1 MERNIDMKEVSD
13 GRLYTSNDLV
23 KADCGGCEG
32 CSACCQGMG
41 ESIVLD
47 PLDIHR
53 LCCGLHTDFN
63 GLMVDKIEL
72 QIVDS
77 VILPNLKMASGN
89 TEACSFLNPEGRCS
103 IHAFRPG
110 ICRLFPLGRF
120 YEDGS
125 FKYFLQVHECPK
137 PNKTKVKI
145 KKWLDTPDLKN
156 YEKFVWDWHQF
167 LLDVQEVIYETED
180 TDLIRNLNMY
190 VLSRFY
196 RNPYTEDRDFYEQF
210 QERLEEAKK
219 LLSLGV

>member
-72 QIVDS
+72 QIVD
-77 VILPNLKMASGN
+77 
-89 TEACSFLNPEGRCS
+89 ES
-103 IHAFRPG
+103 IQHLTPG
-110 ICRLFPLGRF
+110 PP
-120 YEDGS
+120 S
-125 FKYFLQVHECPK
+125 
-137 PNKTKVKI
+137 T
-145 KKWLDTPDLKN
+145 
-156 YEKFVWDWHQF
+156 
-167 LLDVQEVIYETED
+167 LL
-180 TDLIRNLNMY
+180 
-190 VLSRFY
+190 
-196 RNPYTEDRDFYEQF
+196 
-210 QERLEEAKK
+210 
-219 LLSLGV
+219 